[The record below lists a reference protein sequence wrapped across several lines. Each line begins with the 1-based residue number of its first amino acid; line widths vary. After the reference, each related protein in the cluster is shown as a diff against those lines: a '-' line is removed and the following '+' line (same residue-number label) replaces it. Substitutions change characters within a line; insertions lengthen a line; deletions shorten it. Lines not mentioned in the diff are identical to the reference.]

1 MKCPA
6 NFPQRHSI
14 RRPGYDYSQPGAY
27 FITLVTYQRQA
38 LWGEITNGVMILN
51 LLGQIAAEEWFKT
64 SPLRPYVELSAD
76 EFVVMPN
83 HVHGILHI
91 NANITTLERALRCY
105 NPTQGI
111 TLAIPSAPH
120 SLAAVVHAHKSAVTC
135 AFNSLNDSLGL
146 AVWQWNYYEI

>member
-38 LWGEITNGVMILN
+38 LLGEIMNGVMILN

-64 SPLRPYVELSAD
+64 SPLRQYVELSAD

-91 NANITTLERALRCY
+91 NANITTLERALRGNARSSKMISPKATLFHLPAFY
-105 NPTQGI
+105 LI
-111 TLAIPSAPH
+111 TA
-120 SLAAVVHAHKSAVTC
+120 
-135 AFNSLNDSLGL
+135 N
-146 AVWQWNYYEI
+146 

>member
-38 LWGEITNGVMILN
+38 LLGEIMNGVMILN

-76 EFVVMPN
+76 EFVVMRN

-91 NANITTLERALRCY
+91 NADMAAPKRALRCY
-105 NPTQGI
+105 NPTAMNNTQEI
-111 TLAIPSAPH
+111 FTLTELRDTLLPRLTSG
-120 SLAAVVHAHKSAVTC
+120 SGRVK
-135 AFNSLNDSLGL
+135 
-146 AVWQWNYYEI
+146 

>member
-38 LWGEITNGVMILN
+38 LLGEIMNGVMILN

-91 NANITTLERALRCY
+91 NANITTLERALRGNARSSKMISPNATLFY
-105 NPTQGI
+105 LPVFYLI
-111 TLAIPSAPH
+111 TA
-120 SLAAVVHAHKSAVTC
+120 
-135 AFNSLNDSLGL
+135 N
-146 AVWQWNYYEI
+146 

>member
-38 LWGEITNGVMILN
+38 LLGEIMNGVMILN

-91 NANITTLERALRCY
+91 NANITTLERVLRGNARSSKMISPNATLFHLPAFY
-105 NPTQGI
+105 LI
-111 TLAIPSAPH
+111 TA
-120 SLAAVVHAHKSAVTC
+120 
-135 AFNSLNDSLGL
+135 N
-146 AVWQWNYYEI
+146 